1 MLPNSQ
7 FPAELVTFTEENR
20 NGKLHFLYSNP
31 HFYFQIVRKRRSSN
45 TFISARVPRDIFS
58 IQTFKKV
65 NPVSTQNHFY
75 NILRLFDILPNF
87 PFTTSE
93 TKNNH

>member
-20 NGKLHFLYSNP
+20 NGNP

-45 TFISARVPRDIFS
+45 SFISARVPRDIFS

-87 PFTTSE
+87 PFTTRE
-93 TKNNH
+93 TTCLYYL